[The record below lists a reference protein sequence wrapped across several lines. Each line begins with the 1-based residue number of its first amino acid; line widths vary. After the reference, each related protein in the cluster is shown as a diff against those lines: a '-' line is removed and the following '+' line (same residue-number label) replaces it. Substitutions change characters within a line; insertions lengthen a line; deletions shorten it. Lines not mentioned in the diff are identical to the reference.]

1 MQELLAGDLYLW
13 MKVVSQFKGVAGSE
27 LVFDFERGGDV
38 GDGGR
43 FGGVD
48 VFGEDL
54 TDFKKWFGVIDF
66 ALDSLFEAV
75 SELLEVCV
83 GGLEEGEGVEG
94 VQLCGDGGTLKVLP
108 K

>member
-1 MQELLAGDLYLW
+1 

-27 LVFDFERGGDV
+27 LIFDFERGGDV

-54 TDFKKWFGVIDF
+54 TDFKK
-66 ALDSLFEAV
+66 
-75 SELLEVCV
+75 
-83 GGLEEGEGVEG
+83 
-94 VQLCGDGGTLKVLP
+94 
-108 K
+108 